1 MGGKSRASSEALSL
15 TLLVRMGKWDS
26 SMRSLWGL
34 PVCWE
39 DGRALS
45 HPHTSAG
52 LTSPKKPHV
61 RKWCRVRSAFSAFWP
76 FWSFCPWPS
85 CSFLKNFMG
94 SLMARSFRKTACSHP
109 VLLWGSYQIPDP
121 EALQCPHGTCAD
133 LCEQVFLHCLTFLGA
148 LHTFLC
154 CLSPE
159 KYKKGLTSIPA
170 ASGK

>member
-61 RKWCRVRSAFSAFWP
+61 RK
-76 FWSFCPWPS
+76 
-85 CSFLKNFMG
+85 
-94 SLMARSFRKTACSHP
+94 
-109 VLLWGSYQIPDP
+109 
-121 EALQCPHGTCAD
+121 
-133 LCEQVFLHCLTFLGA
+133 
-148 LHTFLC
+148 
-154 CLSPE
+154 
-159 KYKKGLTSIPA
+159 
-170 ASGK
+170 